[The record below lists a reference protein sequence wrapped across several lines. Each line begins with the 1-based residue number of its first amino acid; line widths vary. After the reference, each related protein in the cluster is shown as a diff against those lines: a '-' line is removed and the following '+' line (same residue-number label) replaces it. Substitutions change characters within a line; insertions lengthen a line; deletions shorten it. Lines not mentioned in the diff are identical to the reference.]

1 MFEAFTA
8 NLTGANKRTAKLS
21 IDYYEKI
28 LAHLPDPIFVRDED
42 RHVVYCNKAA
52 LNLTGRND
60 GGDMKCDK
68 FMCNNIP
75 EGYCDSSC
83 PIEKAFRSG
92 QSEIV
97 QNVKIKKAN
106 GNPMFGE
113 LTAIVLKGEK
123 GEFQGGIEIIRNT
136 TDMVKEKQE
145 LKNQGEMMQLLIRN
159 IPASVI
165 IADASHKVTY
175 VSEGFSVFTKK
186 SVEEMIGK
194 TVKEVLGIKSDSALD
209 IVIDT
214 KKSVLN
220 EEGKIPVGK
229 GVFMPV
235 LISAI
240 PVRNAKGEFIGGI
253 ELIQDVTAL
262 KDKENQINAT
272 METMQLLIRNLP
284 ASVIIADANHVVTYA
299 SEGFSTFTK
308 KPVQEMI
315 GKTVKEVLGIKS
327 DSVLDIVIDTKKTVT
342 NEESKIPVGKGVFM
356 PVLISAIPVK
366 NAKGEFVAGIELIQ
380 DITTIKEKENQIKAQ
395 LEYNQRQAAKL
406 VSGIDAIAKGDL
418 SAHLT
423 KEKDDEF
430 GKTFD
435 AYNQL
440 IAGLKSI
447 VVDVKGNAGET
458 RNKAQEVAESAS
470 QMSTSIQQVA
480 TASGEISKGAESLA
494 RLAEEASNRVKE
506 TNALFKKLDQNAA
519 ASAKL
524 AVEGAKKAK
533 EVGTEAA
540 NVNDGMR
547 LIKVAV
553 SETTQVVTGLN
564 NAVKEIG
571 KVTDT
576 IKNIADQTNLLAL
589 NAAIEAARAG
599 EHGRGFAVVAEE
611 VRKLADESRKST
623 ERINSLIENVQHETD
638 QVMKSIEKVT
648 TESTQGEQVIVRA
661 TANIKDVVTSVDSIS
676 RMIGEVS
683 EDVRKGTVALE
694 TIAKSIESA
703 AATAEETASSS
714 EETSAAIEEQTAAI
728 EELNAS
734 AHVLND
740 VSESTVRL
748 LDEKFTLDGGARQR
762 AGKGNGVKA

>member
-8 NLTGANKRTAKLS
+8 NLTGANKRAGKLS

-28 LAHLPDPIFVRDED
+28 LAHLPDPIMVRDEE
-42 RHVVYCNKAA
+42 RNVIYCNKAA
-52 LNLTGRND
+52 LKLTGRD
-60 GGDMKCDK
+60 EAGDMKCNK

-83 PIEKAFRSG
+83 PIEKAFRTGKST
-92 QSEIV
+92 IV
-97 QNVKIKKAN
+97 QNVRLKKAD
-106 GNPMFGE
+106 GSLMYGE
-113 LTAIVLKGEK
+113 LTVIVLKGGK

-136 TDMVKEKQE
+136 TDIVKEKEE
-145 LKNQGEMMQLLIRN
+145 LKNQSELMQLLIRN
-159 IPASVI
+159 MPASVI
-165 IADASHKVTY
+165 IADANHKVTY
-175 VSEGFSVFTKK
+175 ASESFAVFTKK
-186 SVEEMIGK
+186 PVQEMIGK

-214 KKSVLN
+214 KKSVMN
-220 EEGKIPVGK
+220 EEGRIPIGK

-235 LISAI
+235 LISA
-240 PVRNAKGEFIGGI
+240 V
-253 ELIQDVTAL
+253 
-262 KDKENQINAT
+262 
-272 METMQLLIRNLP
+272 
-284 ASVIIADANHVVTYA
+284 
-299 SEGFSTFTK
+299 
-308 KPVQEMI
+308 
-315 GKTVKEVLGIKS
+315 
-327 DSVLDIVIDTKKTVT
+327 
-342 NEESKIPVGKGVFM
+342 
-356 PVLISAIPVK
+356 PVK
-366 NAKGEFVAGIELIQ
+366 NAKGEFIAGVEIIQ
-380 DITTIKEKENQIKAQ
+380 DVTALKEKENQIKAQ
-395 LEYNQRQAAKL
+395 LEYNQRQTAKI
-406 VSGIDAIAKGDL
+406 VDGIQAIARGNL
-418 SAHLT
+418 CVRLE

-435 AYNQL
+435 AYNAL
-440 IAGLKSI
+440 IADLKAI
-447 VVDVKGNAGET
+447 VMDVKSNAGET

-470 QMSTSIQQVA
+470 QMSASIQQVA

-506 TNALFKKLDQNAA
+506 TNALFKKLDANAA
-519 ASAKL
+519 ASARL
-524 AVEGAKKAK
+524 AIDGAKKAK
-533 EVGTEAA
+533 DVGTEAA
-540 NVNDGMR
+540 NVNDGIR
-547 LIKVAV
+547 LIKAAV
-553 SETTQVVTGLN
+553 TETTEVVTGLN

-571 KVTDT
+571 RVTDT

-638 QVMKSIEKVT
+638 LVMKSIEKVT
-648 TESTQGEQVIVRA
+648 AESSQGEQVIVRA
-661 TANIKDVVTSVDSIS
+661 TANIKDVVASVDSIS

-683 EDVRKGTVALE
+683 EDVRKGTIALE
-694 TIAKSIESA
+694 AIAKSIESA

-740 VSESTVRL
+740 VSENTVRL
-748 LDEKFTLDGGARQR
+748 LDEKFVVDDAGHQR
-762 AGKGNGVKA
+762 MGKINGVKA

>member
-8 NLTGANKRTAKLS
+8 NLTGGNRRTAKLS

-42 RHVVYCNKAA
+42 RNVVYCNKAA
-52 LNLTGRND
+52 LKLTGRSD

-75 EGYCDSSC
+75 GGYCDSSC

-92 QSEIV
+92 QSEII

-106 GNPMFGE
+106 GNPMYGE
-113 LTAIVLKGEK
+113 LTAVVLKGEK

-136 TDMVKEKQE
+136 TDMVKEKLE
-145 LKNQGEMMQLLIRN
+145 LKNQGDMMQLMIRN
-159 IPASVI
+159 LPASVI
-165 IADASHKVTY
+165 IADADHKVTY
-175 VSEGFSVFTKK
+175 VSEGFSIFTRKT
-186 SVEEMIGK
+186 VEEMIGK

-235 LISAI
+235 LISAV
-240 PVRNAKGEFIGGI
+240 PVSNAKGEFIGGI
-253 ELIQDVTAL
+253 EIIQDITAL
-262 KDKENQINAT
+262 KDKEKLINAT

-284 ASVIIADANHVVTYA
+284 ASVIIADANHKVTYA
-299 SEGFSTFTK
+299 SEGFSIFTK
-308 KPVQEMI
+308 KPVEQMI

-327 DSVLDIVIDTKKTVT
+327 DSALDIVIDTKKSVL
-342 NEESKIPVGKGVFM
+342 NEEGKIPVSKGVFM
-356 PVLISAIPVK
+356 PVLISAVPVS
-366 NAKGEFVAGIELIQ
+366 NAKGDFIAGVEIIQ
-380 DITTIKEKENQIKAQ
+380 DVTALKEKENQIKAQ
-395 LEYNQRQAAKL
+395 LDYNQRQAAKL
-406 VSGIDAIAKGDL
+406 VGGIESFAKGNL
-418 SAHLT
+418 SVHLT

-440 IAGLKSI
+440 VAGLRGV
-447 VVDVKGNAGET
+447 VVDIKGNAGET
-458 RNKAQEVAESAS
+458 QNKAQEVAESAS
-470 QMSTSIQQVA
+470 QMATSIQQVA

-524 AVEGAKKAK
+524 AVDSAKKAK
-533 EVGTEAA
+533 DVGVEAA

-547 LIKVAV
+547 LIKIAV
-553 SETTQVVTGLN
+553 SETSAVVTGLN

-638 QVMKSIEKVT
+638 QVMKSIEKVSN
-648 TESTQGEQVIVRA
+648 ESTQGEQVIVRA
-661 TANIKDVVTSVDSIS
+661 TTNIREVVTSVDSIS

-683 EDVRKGTVALE
+683 DDVRKGAVALD

-728 EELNAS
+728 EELNSS
-734 AHVLND
+734 AQILND
-740 VSESTVRL
+740 VSENTVRL
-748 LDEKFTLDGGARQR
+748 LDEKFTLDEAPSHASQSKARST
-762 AGKGNGVKA
+762 V

>member
-8 NLTGANKRTAKLS
+8 NLTGANKRTGKLS

-42 RHVVYCNKAA
+42 RNVVYCNKAA
-52 LNLTGRND
+52 LKLTGRND
-60 GGDMKCDK
+60 GGELKCDK

-75 EGYCDSSC
+75 AGYCDSSC
-83 PIEKAFRSG
+83 PIEKAFRSN
-92 QSEIV
+92 QNEIV
-97 QNVKIKKAN
+97 QNVKIKKAS
-106 GNPMFGE
+106 GDPMFGE

-136 TDMVKEKQE
+136 TDMVREKQE

-159 IPASVI
+159 LPASVI
-165 IADASHKVTY
+165 IADASHKVTFA
-175 VSEGFSVFTKK
+175 SEGFSAFTKK
-186 SVEEMIGK
+186 PVEEMIGK

-209 IVIDT
+209 IAIDT
-214 KKSVLN
+214 KKSLLN
-220 EEGKIPVGK
+220 DEGKIPIGK

-235 LISAI
+235 LISA
-240 PVRNAKGEFIGGI
+240 V
-253 ELIQDVTAL
+253 
-262 KDKENQINAT
+262 
-272 METMQLLIRNLP
+272 
-284 ASVIIADANHVVTYA
+284 
-299 SEGFSTFTK
+299 
-308 KPVQEMI
+308 
-315 GKTVKEVLGIKS
+315 
-327 DSVLDIVIDTKKTVT
+327 
-342 NEESKIPVGKGVFM
+342 
-356 PVLISAIPVK
+356 PVK
-366 NAKGEFVAGIELIQ
+366 NAKGEFIAGVEIIQ
-380 DITTIKEKENQIKAQ
+380 DVTAIKEKENQIKAQ

-406 VSGIDAIAKGDL
+406 VGGIGAIAKGDL
-418 SAHLT
+418 SVHLT

-430 GKTFD
+430 GRTFD
-435 AYNQL
+435 AYNTL
-440 IAGLKSI
+440 IAGLKGI
-447 VVDVKGNAGET
+447 VMDVKGNAGET

-494 RLAEEASNRVKE
+494 RLAEEASNKVKD

-519 ASAKL
+519 ASAKI
-524 AVEGAKKAK
+524 AIESAKKAK
-533 EVGTEAA
+533 EVGTETA

-553 SETTQVVTGLN
+553 SETSAVVTGLN

-648 TESTQGEQVIVRA
+648 SESTQGEQVIIRA

-676 RMIGEVS
+676 HMIGEVS
-683 EDVRKGTVALE
+683 DDVRKGTVALE

-734 AHVLND
+734 AQMLND
-740 VSESTVRL
+740 ASESIVRM
-748 LDEKFTLDGGARQR
+748 LDEKFTMDSGVEQHTGQARAR
-762 AGKGNGVKA
+762 STV